1 MNDEQVKKIIDDNY
15 DESKE
20 DSIWSMVG
28 DFYNRKMLSFVILL
42 WVWAI
47 IFIVGSV
54 YCGIQFFKAE
64 QNKYL
69 IMYAA
74 GFVCFVH
81 GISLIK
87 IFAWQI
93 IHRNGLRREIKRL
106 EIRIAELNR
115 TVETNSSS
123 PAQAS

>member
-1 MNDEQVKKIIDDNY
+1 MDQEQIKKIIEDTY
-15 DESKE
+15 DESRE
-20 DSIWSMVG
+20 DTVWSMVG

-54 YCGIQFFKAE
+54 YCGVQFFKAE
-64 QNKYL
+64 QTKYL

-74 GFVCFVH
+74 VFVCFVH

-93 IHRNGLRREIKRL
+93 IHRNGLKREIKRL
-106 EIRIAELNR
+106 ELRIAELA
-115 TVETNSSS
+115 NSIAEKS
-123 PAQAS
+123 

>member
-1 MNDEQVKKIIDDNY
+1 MNNERIKRIVEDTYDD
-15 DESKE
+15 SRE
-20 DSIWSMVG
+20 DTVWSMLS

-64 QNKYL
+64 QTKNL

-74 GFVCFVH
+74 VFVCLVH
-81 GISLIK
+81 GIGLIK

-93 IHRNGLRREIKRL
+93 IHKNGLRRAIKRL
-106 EIRIAELNR
+106 ELRIAELA
-115 TVETNSSS
+115 E
-123 PAQAS
+123 AIKGK

>member
-1 MNDEQVKKIIDDNY
+1 MNDEQVKKIIEDTY
-15 DESKE
+15 DYSRE
-20 DSIWSMVG
+20 DTIWSMVG

-54 YCGIQFFKAE
+54 YCGIQFFKAAE
-64 QNKYL
+64 IKYQ

-74 GFVCFVH
+74 IFVCFVH
-81 GISLIK
+81 GIGLIK

-93 IHRNGLRREIKRL
+93 IHKNGLKREIKRL
-106 EIRIAELNR
+106 EIRIAELNE
-115 TVETNSSS
+115 TVKNK
-123 PAQAS
+123 